1 MGRDCG
7 DPRPPLLALDAGA
20 AKALAD
26 ALDHSLAAE
35 PRGW

>member
-7 DPRPPLLALDAGA
+7 NPRPPLLALDAGA
-20 AKALAD
+20 AKALAE
-26 ALDHSLAAE
+26 ALGRLLAAE